1 MLKNISRVIIHIMLL
16 MALTGCSI
24 LNIDGMNRDRIDRP
38 SNKMVP
44 VAGTWRIIECIRSE
58 ESDASVAKDP
68 LAGDS
73 ISLSEDAV
81 VYSDKYFDNISYKIK
96 RVNVHEYFLHKNAA
110 IPEKSGIKGN
120 EAFVITVC
128 SEDNYLMEFIR
139 DSSGI
144 IIAAIDDKFYSL
156 KKVSDEFPGTQ
167 GISDERTYREEYLE
181 VKASSQTL
189 RSGLLL
195 GVRIPVRT
203 EDGLGD
209 YRYGTYWISAI
220 NNVDR
225 PVYYAEGIYLPRM
238 DGFWKV
244 KVEKRLGEEG
254 TEDNL
259 VASKVSVSGADKK
272 LDALLFRN
280 TTDRIETR
288 QRTAIIY
295 IGNDYVCV
303 ENTVYDNKG
312 EEAVKNPKKVLR
324 TLPIDNLDFID
335 GITISDLAGENG
347 SIAMKS
353 AISDLLESS
362 GQNMFITSDERSQ
375 EKNFALYRKTG
386 HWFFKGRVN
395 LDQYSQLPY
404 MDFNLNLIPPANMVA
419 YDILHVPWTEMK
431 DKIPHAVDIYTS
443 PNQDIAVVLTQ
454 DEILVNAIEN
464 RKLADEPLARYP
476 LQEGSSVIMAEWS
489 LADYV
494 PSWEKSFI
502 KNNEAVAVENIMAE

>member
-1 MLKNISRVIIHIMLL
+1 MLKRVFRIFILVILL
-16 MALTGCSI
+16 TAFTGCSV
-24 LNIDGMNRDRIDRP
+24 LNIDSGNRDRIDRP
-38 SNKMVP
+38 SNKMIP
-44 VAGTWRIIECIRSE
+44 VAGTWRIMECIRSE
-58 ESDASVAKDP
+58 DDDASAAKDP
-68 LAGDS
+68 LTGDT

-96 RVNVHEYFLHKNAA
+96 RVNVHEYFLHKNTA
-110 IPEKSGIKGN
+110 IPKKSGIKDN
-120 EAFVITVC
+120 EAYVITVC
-128 SEDNYLMEFIR
+128 SEDNYLMEFIK
-139 DSSGI
+139 DSRGV
-144 IIAAIDDKFYSL
+144 IIAAIDDKYYSL
-156 KKVSDEFPGTQ
+156 EKVSDEFPGAQ
-167 GISDERTYREEYLE
+167 DISEEKIYREEYLE
-181 VKASSQTL
+181 VKAANHML

-195 GVRIPVRT
+195 GVRIPVKT

-209 YRYGTYWISAI
+209 YKYGTYWISAV

-225 PVYYAEGIYLPRM
+225 PIYYAEGIYLPRM

-244 KVEKRLGEEG
+244 SVEKRLGEEG
-254 TEDNL
+254 TVDNV
-259 VASKVSVSGADKK
+259 VAVKVSEAEKK
-272 LDALLFRN
+272 PYALLFSN

-303 ENTVYDNKG
+303 ENTIYDNKG
-312 EEAVKNPKKVLR
+312 EQAAKTPKKVLR
-324 TLPIDNLDFID
+324 TLPIDNLSYID

-362 GQNMFITSDERSQ
+362 GQNITITSDEKSQ

-386 HWFFKGRVN
+386 HWFFKGRIE
-395 LDQYSQLPY
+395 LDQYGQLPY

-419 YDILHVPWTEMK
+419 YDVLHVPWTEMK

-443 PNQDIAVVLTQ
+443 PNQDIAVILTQ

-464 RKLADEPLARYP
+464 QKLADEPLARYP
-476 LQEGSSVIMAEWS
+476 LEEGSSVIMAEWS

-494 PSWEKSFI
+494 PSWEKSFL
-502 KNNEAVAVENIMAE
+502 KNNAAVVVENIITE